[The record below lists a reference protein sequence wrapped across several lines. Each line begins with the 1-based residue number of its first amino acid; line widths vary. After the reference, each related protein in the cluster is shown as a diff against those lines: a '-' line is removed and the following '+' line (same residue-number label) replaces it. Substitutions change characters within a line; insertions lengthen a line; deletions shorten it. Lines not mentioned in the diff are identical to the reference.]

1 MSKVHMMLQG
11 KGGVGKSFISALIA
25 QYQKAKGQTPLCIDT
40 DPVNGTFHGYE
51 GLNVVK
57 LEVLAGRE
65 IVPRKFDMLVE
76 LIGGSGEDNDVIID
90 NGASTFVP
98 LSHYLISHEIAE
110 LLREMGHELIIH
122 TVVTGGQA
130 QDDTVNGFVHLVQQ
144 LPEPV
149 MFVVWLNQYWGPII
163 AGDKGGFEDFKA
175 YKANKGR
182 ILAIVKIPELQ
193 KDTFG
198 QDLSDMLRERL
209 TFDQALAMASLTI
222 MTRQRLKMMRS
233 NLFQLMD
240 GAAVL

>member
-1 MSKVHMMLQG
+1 MGKVHMMLQG
-11 KGGVGKSFISALIA
+11 KGGVGKSFISALLA
-25 QYQKAKGQTPLCIDT
+25 QYQKAKGQAPLCIDT

-51 GLNVVK
+51 GLNVVR
-57 LEVLAGRE
+57 LEVLEGQE
-65 IVPRKFDMLVE
+65 IAPRKFDMLVE
-76 LIGGSGEDNDVIID
+76 LIGKDGGDNDVIID

-98 LSHYLISHEIAE
+98 LSHYLISHGVAE
-110 LLREMGHELIIH
+110 LLREMGRELIIH

-130 QDDTVNGFVHLVQQ
+130 QDDTLNGFVHLAEQ

-149 MFVVWLNQYWGPII
+149 KFIVWLNQYWGPII
-163 AGDKGGFEDFKA
+163 AGDKSEFEDFKA

-182 ILAIVKIPELQ
+182 ISAVVKIPELQ

-198 QDLSDMLRERL
+198 RDLSDMLRERL
-209 TFDQALAMASLTI
+209 TFDQALETTSLTI

-240 GAAVL
+240 SAAVL